1 MNGNFD
7 GKIDYVVYESVLAR
21 VDRLNKRLFILCII
35 ILLALIGTNA
45 GWIIYESSYVD
56 QITVSQDV
64 DTEQSPAYVNATG
77 EVTIY
82 GESTSDD

>member
-1 MNGNFD
+1 M
-7 GKIDYVVYESVLAR
+7 
-21 VDRLNKRLFILCII
+21 
-35 ILLALIGTNA
+35 LLALIGTNA

-56 QITVSQDV
+56 SITVSQDV

-77 EVTIY
+77 EVKIY

>member
-7 GKIDYVVYESVLAR
+7 RKIDYVVYESVLAR
-21 VDRLNKRLFILCII
+21 VDRLNKRLLILCII
-35 ILLALIGTNA
+35 MLLALIGTNA

-56 QITVSQDV
+56 SITVSQDV

-82 GESTSDD
+82 GEGSSDD